1 MDIELLQSLQLFGR
15 SAIAILPFLMVFLG
29 SVALLILMFWAYGKV
44 RIVRHFHEN
53 IDAEAKGEIG
63 ILETEKKFLE
73 EEIKRLTVEN
83 QEYKSAKSR
92 TLKIWNDQ

>member
-1 MDIELLQSLQLFGR
+1 MDLELLQSLQLFGR
-15 SAIAILPFLMVFLG
+15 GAIAILPFLIIFLG
-29 SVALLILMFWAYGKV
+29 SVTVLILMFWAYGKV

-73 EEIKRLTVEN
+73 DEVKRLTVEN
-83 QEYKSAKSR
+83 QQYKSAKSL